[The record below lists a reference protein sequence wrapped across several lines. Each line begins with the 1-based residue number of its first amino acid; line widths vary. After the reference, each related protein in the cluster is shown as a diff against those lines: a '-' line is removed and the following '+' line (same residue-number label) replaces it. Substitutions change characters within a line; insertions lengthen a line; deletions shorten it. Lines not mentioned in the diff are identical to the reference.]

1 VNWKRLALQNRKAT
15 VGFAVLSL
23 FILIAILAPW
33 IAPASPTSME
43 FQSWLRPSIAHPLGT
58 TAMGQDIFSQLI
70 WGSRLSLLVGFA
82 VGLMATFLS
91 VVMGLTAG
99 YAGRIVDGILSAITN
114 IFLVIPGLPLMII
127 IAAYITIRGVFP
139 IIVVI
144 AVTGWAWGARI
155 LRSQVLTLK
164 NRDFVLASRVA
175 GEGSLRIIF
184 SDILPNM
191 LSLIMANFF
200 GVSLY
205 AVLSEAG
212 LEFLGLGDVSVVT
225 WGTMLYWAQ
234 NNMALIFG
242 QWQWV
247 VAPGI
252 CIAIVGTSFAL
263 INFAADEVTNPKLR
277 RR

>member
-1 VNWKRLALQNRKAT
+1 MNWKGLALQNRKAT
-15 VGFAVLSL
+15 IGFAILVL
-23 FILIAILAPW
+23 FILVAILAPW

-43 FQSWLRPSIAHPLGT
+43 FQPWLRPSSAHPLGT

-70 WGSRLSLLVGFA
+70 WGSRLSLLVGFS

-99 YAGRIVDGILSAITN
+99 YFGGIVDGILSAITN
-114 IFLVIPGLPLMII
+114 VFLVIPGLPLMII
-127 IAAYITIRGVFP
+127 IAAYITIQGVFP

-144 AVTGWAWGARI
+144 SVTGWAWGARV

-175 GEGSLRIIF
+175 GEGPLRIIF
-184 SDILPNM
+184 TDILPNM
-191 LSLIMANFF
+191 LSLIVANFF
-200 GVSLY
+200 GSCLY
-205 AVLSEAG
+205 AILSEAG

-242 QWQWV
+242 QWPWI

-252 CIAIVGTSFAL
+252 CIVLVGTAFAL
-263 INFAADEVTNPKLR
+263 VNFGTDEVTNPRLR
-277 RR
+277 KR